1 MLIWICTE
9 LIATWFVY
17 LSISCL
23 LEVKKKWWHK
33 LFLLGS
39 CWLLVVMIIFIG
51 DSFNFP
57 VTMLV
62 FLICVWITCKGSGL
76 KKITIGLMIAS
87 VVLAF
92 NGLCDNC
99 VAFFTGEYLLSLRPI
114 VALFLYFI
122 VRVLRPPEVDFE
134 LSHSL
139 WQLLLVLTFMPLGI
153 IVSLVLFRSPFFFYT
168 TVISNHMVGGRS
180 VVRTTSAFEDI
191 SISGAT
197 IVADAALFFITI
209 FSIVGLLWAMKVFYK
224 QQKLEQER
232 ALIEYNRKYYESMEQ
247 QQFEIRRLK
256 HDLANHLQTLSA
268 LPETEKNHYIQEMID
283 NPVFSKVL
291 SYSGDA
297 TVNAVLTTKESLMQQ
312 KGIPFSVKVDISQ
325 ELPFE
330 KADICALFANALD
343 NAAEGCMSVT
353 EEKRKVE
360 LTARAGK
367 GILAISIKNSC
378 RKNMEDQSKE
388 FPKTTKKDNQNHGF
402 GLRSIQQAVKKYGGN
417 MEINWEDELFTLFLY
432 LPMPC

>member
-1 MLIWICTE
+1 MSIGICTDM
-9 LIATWFVY
+9 IATWFVY

-33 LFLLGS
+33 LLLLGS
-39 CWLLVVMIIFIG
+39 CWLLVIMVIFIG

-57 VTMLV
+57 VVLLI
-62 FLICVWITCKGSGL
+62 FLICVWITCKGSKL
-76 KKITIGLMIAS
+76 KRITIGLMIAS

-99 VAFFTGEYLLSLRPI
+99 VAYFIGEYVLHFRFV

-122 VRVLRPPEVDFE
+122 VCALRPPEIDFE
-134 LSHSL
+134 LSQSL
-139 WQLLLVLTFMPLGI
+139 WKLLLVLTFIPLGI
-153 IVSLVLFRSPFFFYT
+153 IVSLVLFRSPFFCYT
-168 TVISNHMVGGRS
+168 TVHMVDGRRVMRTVS
-180 VVRTTSAFEDI
+180 VYEDI
-191 SISGAT
+191 NVTGAT
-197 IVADAALFFITI
+197 VVADTVLFFVTI
-209 FSIVGLLWAMKVFYK
+209 FSIVGLLWAMKVFYR

-232 ALIEYNRKYYESMEQ
+232 TLIEYNKKYYESMEQ

-297 TVNAVLTTKESLMQQ
+297 TVNAVLTAKESLMRQ
-312 KGIPFSVKVDISQ
+312 KGIPFSVKIDISQ

-343 NAAEGCMSVT
+343 NAAEGCMNIA

-360 LTARAGK
+360 LTARVGK
-367 GILAISIKNSC
+367 GLFVISVKNSC
-378 RKNMEDQSKE
+378 EKNMEDQSKKL
-388 FPKTTKKDNQNHGF
+388 PKTTKKDSQNHGF
-402 GLRSIQQAVKKYGGN
+402 GLRSIQQTVKKYGGN
-417 MEINWEDELFTLFLY
+417 MEINWETELFTLFLY

>member
-1 MLIWICTE
+1 MPVGICTDM
-9 LIATWFVY
+9 IATWFVY

-39 CWLLVVMIIFIG
+39 CWLLVIMVIFIG

-57 VTMLV
+57 VAMLI
-62 FLICVWITCKGSGL
+62 FLICIWITCKGSGL
-76 KKITIGLMIAS
+76 KRITIGLMIAS
-87 VVLAF
+87 VILAF

-99 VAFFTGEYLLSLRPI
+99 VAYFIGEYVLHFRFI

-122 VRVLRPPEVDFE
+122 VRALKPPEIDFE
-134 LSHSL
+134 LSQSL
-139 WQLLLVLTFMPLGI
+139 WKLLLVLAFIPLGI
-153 IVSLVLFRSPFFFYT
+153 IVSLVLFRSPFFYYT
-168 TVISNHMVGGRS
+168 TVHIVDGKRVMGTV
-180 VVRTTSAFEDI
+180 SAFEDI
-191 SISGAT
+191 SVTGAT
-197 IVADAALFFITI
+197 IVADSALFLITI
-209 FSIVGLLWAMKVFYK
+209 FSIVGLLWAMKVFYR

-232 ALIEYNRKYYESMEQ
+232 ALVEYNRKYYETMEQ

-268 LPETEKNHYIQEMID
+268 LPEAEKNHYIQEMID

-297 TVNAVLTTKESLMQQ
+297 TVNAVLTAKESLMRQ
-312 KGIPFSVKVDISQ
+312 KRISFSAKIDISQ

-343 NAAEGCMSVT
+343 NAAEGCMNVA
-353 EEKRKVE
+353 EEKRNVE
-360 LTARAGK
+360 LTARIGK
-367 GILAISIKNSC
+367 GLLAICVKNSC
-378 RKNMEDQSKE
+378 EKNSADQSKE
-388 FPKTTKKDNQNHGF
+388 LPKTTKKDNQNHGF
-402 GLRSIQQAVKKYGGN
+402 GLRSIQQTVKKYGGN
-417 MEINWEDELFTLFLY
+417 MEINWENEVFTLFLY